1 MQRDQH
7 SETTGR
13 LEATLTAK
21 YGVLL
26 SQTQLAELLN
36 RTPGGLR
43 YSLCHPPDFQT
54 RKLRACGRRIGRRV
68 YYPAVEV
75 AQIIAAAISS
85 D

>member
-1 MQRDQH
+1 MQRDEK
-7 SETTGR
+7 SETVLR
-13 LEATLTAK
+13 LEQRLTER

-26 SQTQLAELLN
+26 SQTQLAELLD

-68 YYPAVEV
+68 YYPAADV
-75 AQIIAAAISS
+75 ARIIAAAISS

>member
-1 MQRDQH
+1 MNRDQKI
-7 SETTGR
+7 ETVRR
-13 LEATLTAK
+13 LEDTLTQK

-54 RKLRACGRRIGRRV
+54 RKLKACGRRIGRRV
-68 YYPAVEV
+68 YYPAAEV
-75 AQIIAAAISS
+75 AQIIGAATSLE
-85 D
+85 

>member
-1 MQRDQH
+1 MQRDEH
-7 SETTGR
+7 R
-13 LEATLTAK
+13 EATNYLETQLTER

-26 SQTQLAELLN
+26 SQTQLAELLG

-54 RKLRACGRRIGRRV
+54 RKLRSCGRRIGRRV
-68 YYPAVEV
+68 YYPATEV
-75 AQIIAAAISS
+75 ARIIAAAGSS